1 MIIVSGDI
9 FADPAPIRAVPV
21 NTRGVCGAGLA
32 KAWAARYPN
41 LDARYKWLCRLGRI
55 APGSAHDLG
64 GGWWALAT
72 KDGWWAPSQIGWIR
86 SACEGLAA
94 QAPSGEIALP
104 ALGAGLGGLPFDEVA
119 GVVAEVFGDRVV
131 RLHKPRGRQLDLF
144 GGAR

>member
-1 MIIVSGDI
+1 MILVSGDI
-9 FADPAPIRAVPV
+9 FSDPAPIRAVPV

-32 KAWAARYPN
+32 KTWAARCPAQAQVYV
-41 LDARYKWLCRLGRI
+41 RLCRRGVV

-72 KDGWWAPSQIGWIR
+72 KDGWWAPSQIGWVR

-94 QAPSGEIALP
+94 QAPTGEIALP

-119 GVVAEVFGDRVV
+119 GVVAAVFGDRVV
-131 RLHKPRGRQLDLF
+131 RLYRPGRRF
-144 GGAR
+144 